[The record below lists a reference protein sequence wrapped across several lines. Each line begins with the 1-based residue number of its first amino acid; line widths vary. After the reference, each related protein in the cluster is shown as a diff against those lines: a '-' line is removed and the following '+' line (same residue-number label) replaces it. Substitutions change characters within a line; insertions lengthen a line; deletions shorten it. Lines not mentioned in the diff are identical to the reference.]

1 MNKEETTAEQ
11 LQKEVDYWT
20 NQVKSLNAN
29 ADKQQLIVDECED
42 KAIKAKDLFYEYKQL
57 AQQLTCEVMGLQRA
71 LNLINKPC
79 AWLLDNN
86 SRHKYK
92 PSRGS

>member
-1 MNKEETTAEQ
+1 MNKEEALAEQ
-11 LQKEVDYWT
+11 LQKEIDYWN
-20 NQVKSLNAN
+20 NQISSLNSN
-29 ADKQQLIVDECED
+29 ADKQQVIVDECED

-71 LNLINKPC
+71 LNLINNPIPPC

-86 SRHKYK
+86 FKGER
-92 PSRGS
+92 